1 MNALWNTVA
10 RLVVWVVWQPL
21 DRTVCRFAEVTH
33 EREGEL

>member
-1 MNALWNTVA
+1 MNAIWNTIA
-10 RLVVWVVWQPL
+10 RLVVAFAWGPV